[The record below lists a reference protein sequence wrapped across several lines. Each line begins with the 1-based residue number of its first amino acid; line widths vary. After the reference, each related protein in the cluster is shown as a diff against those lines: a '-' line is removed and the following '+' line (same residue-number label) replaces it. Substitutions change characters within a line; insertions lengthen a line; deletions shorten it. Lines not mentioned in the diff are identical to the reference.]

1 MSQSNISK
9 CQIECLSPLSEKK
22 EVLFFVL
29 LLLCSDKGQ
38 TLKIAAVSL
47 PTVRAEKYSNS
58 KTTTDQLLQ
67 LLTDQSHPDQSHPN
81 KTDQSKP
88 RPVRHKLPSTAENS
102 SLDSED
108 DYRSGSQN
116 VSHHQQQS
124 F

>member
-9 CQIECLSPLSEKK
+9 CQIECLSPLSEQKQ
-22 EVLFFVL
+22 VLFFVL
-29 LLLCSDKGQ
+29 RLLCSDKGQ

-47 PTVRAEKYSNS
+47 PTVRIEKYSNS

-67 LLTDQSHPDQSHPN
+67 LLSFDDQSHPN
-81 KTDQSKP
+81 KTDQLKP
-88 RPVRHKLPSTAENS
+88 QPVRHKLPSTAENS

-108 DYRSGSQN
+108 DYRLGSQN